1 MMPME
6 QATQQQEPALI
17 PGKDAPAPAPKRMI
31 AHRRPAIERVHH
43 GG

>member
-17 PGKDAPAPAPKRMI
+17 LGKDAPAPAPKRMI